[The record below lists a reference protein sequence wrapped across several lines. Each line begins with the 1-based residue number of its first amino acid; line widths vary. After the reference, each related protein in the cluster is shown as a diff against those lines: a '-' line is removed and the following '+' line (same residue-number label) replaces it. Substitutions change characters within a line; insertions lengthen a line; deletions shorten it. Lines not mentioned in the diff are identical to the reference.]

1 MPTLKMGM
9 FIIVH
14 ESLTNMDSFLDNHLM
29 ILKSG
34 QVNMLV
40 QMRLIRRKI
49 HLILLYGKQL
59 SPAKLVGI
67 HHGEKVVQDG
77 ISNVQCCLLSTWAR
91 QLIFMQGDKTL
102 NSLTMKMRLPK
113 VKQKQAKNLFVTGCI
128 MVS

>member
-9 FIIVH
+9 FIIAH
-14 ESLTNMDSFLDNHLM
+14 ESLTTMDSFLDNHLM

-77 ISNVQCCLLSTWAR
+77 ISNVQ
-91 QLIFMQGDKTL
+91 
-102 NSLTMKMRLPK
+102 
-113 VKQKQAKNLFVTGCI
+113 
-128 MVS
+128 